1 MSTYNTEKWRCWRR
15 IVQLDLCPG
24 ANISNLPADGELAD
38 IIKRIG
44 NPTTFWDVIR
54 GLDPKKPY
62 QPPAHATGPIA
73 GLMNEEQIRAIVREE
88 MLKAQGEH
96 EEVKAAEEQGLP
108 WDE

>member
-1 MSTYNTEKWRCWRR
+1 MIAKEYRTVRQITGPLMLVGGVEGVTY
-15 IVQLDLCPG
+15 
-24 ANISNLPADGELAD
+24 GELAD